1 MQDDPREKAARRAI
15 DAGDWQTARDLYETL
30 ARETNAPEAWA
41 GLAEAA
47 WLQQDSRL
55 MIDARLTAYR
65 LHRERG
71 NDVAAARMA
80 IALGNDFLDFRGDA
94 AVANG
99 WFKYARRLLKPLPPS
114 AEHARLNV
122 WEARLALIGRQ
133 DTAEGARL
141 AEESLASRARAIVRM
156 WRCSRPR

>member
-1 MQDDPREKAARRAI
+1 MSAPRETAARRAI
-15 DAGDWQTARDLYETL
+15 DAGDWQTARDIFETL
-30 ARETNAPEAWA
+30 TRETNAPEAWA

-71 NDVAAARMA
+71 NDIAAARMA

-114 AEHARLNV
+114 AEHAWLNA
-122 WEARLALIGRQ
+122 WEDLAVEEQSVGDVRGLES
-133 DTAEGARL
+133 EGVVSERRVEPDFL
-141 AEESLASRARAIVRM
+141 GT
-156 WRCSRPR
+156 C

>member
-1 MQDDPREKAARRAI
+1 MQSDPRETAARRAI
-15 DAGDWQTARDLYETL
+15 DAGDWQTARDLFETL
-30 ARETNAPEAWA
+30 TRETNAPEAWA

-99 WFKYARRLLKPLPPS
+99 WFKYARR
-114 AEHARLNV
+114 HR
-122 WEARLALIGRQ
+122 
-133 DTAEGARL
+133 
-141 AEESLASRARAIVRM
+141 
-156 WRCSRPR
+156 

>member
-1 MQDDPREKAARRAI
+1 MQTDSRETAARKAI
-15 DAGDWQTARDLYETL
+15 DSGDWATARELYETL
-30 ARETNAPEAWA
+30 TRETNAPEAWA

-55 MIDARLTAYR
+55 MIDARLAAYR
-65 LHRERG
+65 LFREQS
-71 NDVAAARMA
+71 NDVAAARTA

-114 AEHARLNV
+114 ADHARLSV
-122 WEARLALIGRQ
+122 WEARLNRLDTYLRELQANDRWAGGDGTTKRGRDKPEQ
-133 DTAEGARL
+133 K
-141 AEESLASRARAIVRM
+141 
-156 WRCSRPR
+156 

>member
-1 MQDDPREKAARRAI
+1 MQDDPRETAARRAI
-15 DAGDWQTARDLYETL
+15 NAGDWQTARDLYEAL
-30 ARETNAPEAWA
+30 ARETNTPEAWA

-55 MIDARLTAYR
+55 MIDARLNAYR

-71 NDVAAARMA
+71 NDIAAARMA

-114 AEHARLNV
+114 AD
-122 WEARLALIGRQ
+122 G
-133 DTAEGARL
+133 
-141 AEESLASRARAIVRM
+141 
-156 WRCSRPR
+156 C